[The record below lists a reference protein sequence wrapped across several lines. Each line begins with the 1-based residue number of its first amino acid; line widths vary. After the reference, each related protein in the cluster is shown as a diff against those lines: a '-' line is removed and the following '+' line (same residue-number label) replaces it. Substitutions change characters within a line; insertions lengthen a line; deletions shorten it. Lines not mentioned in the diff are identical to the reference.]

1 MCRVPEKLVDP
12 GHQNSGSIQRDGPKS
27 NGKDEPAKEAAIL
40 RDEVETW
47 LNEGGAGGE
56 PP

>member
-1 MCRVPEKLVDP
+1 MCTVPAMVVDP
-12 GHQNSGSIQRDGPKS
+12 GVQNSGSIQRDGPKS
-27 NGKDEPAKEAAIL
+27 DGKGKPASAAAIL

-47 LNEGGAGGE
+47 LNEGGGGGE